1 MKLRRTLALMVALSG
16 LAGSTLA
23 VATAQDTKS
32 KPKAT
37 TPDDKKTPGK
47 DDKKVAGKIEIY
59 EGKKGWR
66 WRIVG
71 ADDKTIAM
79 PTKAHDK
86 KEDVMKELDT
96 LKSIIDNVKPVDV
109 KE

>member
-1 MKLRRTLALMVALSG
+1 MKLRRTLALMVAFSG

-23 VATAQDTKS
+23 IASAQDTKGKS
-32 KPKAT
+32 KSAAPAAKA
-37 TPDDKKTPGK
+37 PEKAD
-47 DDKKVAGKIEIY
+47 GKIEIY

-71 ADDKTIAM
+71 NDKKTIAM
-79 PTKAHDK
+79 PTKSHEK
-86 KEDVMKELDT
+86 KEDVFKELDT
-96 LKSIIDNVKPVDV
+96 LKSIVNNVKPVEV